1 MGNFINLFKTDL
13 EVSVMYHLLPQKGKL
28 VYEYNAFR
36 NYRLTKPMFEYNR
49 SLYSIEELKKLFNI
63 YPNYYTKE
71 NTALFFKIYQDNIID
86 VIYLKPERKYNED
99 ATEVEIQKTL
109 QDQYLYP
116 AIKVQNNVFKVKDYL
131 FKYITI
137 TEFQEYIKFE
147 ASLGQ
152 EFYIP
157 LHLREK
163 FQNLAYNTVN
173 ESGSSEAQPGWKNTA
188 DSTIIAHQPGELTDF
203 ITDELQFDLNHP
215 ITMIPQYSYD
225 GSVNLIL
232 TDGKQVP
239 KLINSRF
246 SATGKNT
253 YEIVD
258 RKGDADTNI
267 YDQGEQFEIDTN
279 LYKSII
285 KIPKVDF
292 LGSMSGGN
300 MKVGNYHFYFKL
312 ADADGNETDFC
323 AESGL
328 VSVFIGEEEKATTG
342 SEDQNSYKLIK
353 LRLSNLDLAY
363 SYVKIYFSRAS
374 SQINMNSAITYG
386 EIDKKFIINNKG
398 VCYITIT
405 GFETINPKTV
415 QDINLFYNIIEN
427 AKTGV
432 VSQNMLF
439 LGNIQKEEIPYKD
452 LADLSLRFLPKVKYE
467 EFNHNV
473 DEHYTILTKDK
484 GYYDDK
490 NIYYKVGYWPDQ
502 IYRFGIVYIMKN
514 GELSPVF
521 NIRGKDNIS
530 DEEDQYTYFPVYDD
544 KGERN
549 YIKID
554 EETNLL
560 IPESSEISAEIVEVK
575 DLENSKGVIRFKY
588 DENTKDTN
596 TIFALNI
603 ETDENTVNELKN
615 LVKGYFFVR
624 QTRIPTILSQGV
636 TINTNNFAHT
646 PVVSTCN
653 GFIDSIKESLT
664 TSHTVIGDINDVLD
678 ISEGFLSRYQYTI
691 EVNGRGLFKKIALI
705 ACAVAVA
712 VLGVAAGIFTGGATA
727 AGGVAGALAILGTAG
742 GVTAATVTAI
752 AAGVIAAVGTGV
764 AAIAQGANH
773 HKGKRLLKKENVIS
787 LDPGEPING
796 RNITNR
802 FPEYDKKY
810 HDIKELSSSRK
821 LTHTFTDR
829 AILKDYTSSKT
840 NAIICPDYETDQ
852 AFYNSIYTGNDHLI
866 KLTNTQSLNILSLKR
881 TNYFTN
887 GGLNEP
893 NHFYLISYEDYNT
906 LFENL
911 LNNNKD
917 KTEIIETHRLNQ
929 EINAKIVGVPD
940 STPLITVDGI
950 KFRSRAGWA
959 EEAFRIEEI
968 GQEFKAEEDKSD
980 YDNDDDS
987 DVVSN
992 GESTET
998 MDNRKINSEI
1008 IRGDFGPYLA
1018 YSDKENILSP
1028 ACIVNI
1034 YIPNYSEILMQEY
1047 FNIRMHDSSPFQAIS
1062 DRYTMLDID
1071 EHLTDKNSSLIQ
1083 AENSNKSYNWELF
1096 RGDCYLCQVTHRLNR
1111 NFQDPSAPFND
1122 KIVDENSWKDHYD
1135 PGDTTTYNDINL
1147 GDVNAV
1153 KMGMWITFRVRSSKN
1168 LNIRTLDYSN
1178 VDEMAMTMHPRG
1190 YYPQQ
1195 DMNTDGNY
1203 KHPESQ
1209 TYNNGFQKSLS
1220 EKHSYL
1226 EPDVPAIKNWFGTRI
1241 MYSDIQVNDAFKNG
1255 FRVFQGTAYKDYTRE
1270 YGEITKLVNINN
1282 AILVVFEHGIS
1293 LVTVNPSGP
1302 LENLKAGQT
1311 YLNTNN
1317 VLSDLNVIS
1326 DCFGSQW
1333 QDSILSTP
1341 KGVYGVDTVAKKI
1354 WFTNGQTLELIS
1366 DLKVG
1371 EFLNNN
1377 ITLSERELTPILGLK
1392 NVKTCYNA
1400 YKEDVMFTFY
1410 DDTYGVQECVWNLCY
1425 NEILKTF
1432 ITFYSWVPS
1441 FMANINNIPFSFDR
1455 NTSKWIAKLGQSHS
1469 ENSFADGITCENV
1482 VIRDN
1487 LLLTEDSIEEL
1498 LSSVKDTP
1506 HYTEAKQN
1514 LSKEEYYDL
1523 GELTLSNKVL
1533 PEGLEYKIEFEKG
1546 KYDSFRTLQYIE
1558 IINVPEKIL
1567 VTGGAIGDYIIKNHP
1582 HLMVKANRLWE
1593 IKSELYYRNTNE
1605 THVYPDWDTYKDNFS
1620 TDDVE
1625 SYFDRVNGIDPV
1637 TSKRT
1642 SLPIFINR
1650 NHQRLCRPRT
1660 NGYMKHNQA
1669 INPDKIVTLL
1679 PLKATIYVKLDEEM
1693 SMQQAYYMYTEGTYG
1708 EGNWA
1713 NAGSYESMTAITPE
1727 WNLQF
1732 LSTDFWKHGF
1742 AGIVDIADK
1751 IYPCYW
1757 YGKQHPFEFEVI
1769 VVDKPD
1775 QHKVFNN
1782 LMLIANKAKPESFHY
1797 EVIGEAYEFSNDKL
1811 NAYYRQEA
1819 LKALWQANGADI
1831 CYNNNFLDL
1840 QPEQNEVSI
1849 DLPHSYVARQ
1859 DTINDVEDYYI
1870 TATSTSSKDYRYLSG
1885 GEISYY
1891 PNRQEFRYC
1900 NHIKG
1905 ISFNDFSEDD
1915 PNSLIHSNMR
1925 YLEDKW
1931 YINIPPL
1938 YILFKN
1944 EYKAT
1949 NYNAFHTS
1957 TWMDPN
1963 RPSLLVKN
1971 SPIPT
1976 KAYEQIKYNDGTVQI
1991 PKVLEDIGYQSSDID
2006 FSNWRDSLSIYQMG
2020 NYGEGQNLQSVPM
2033 RDRFIKIKVR
2043 YTGDELAII
2052 DFLNT
2057 LYTTSYA

>member
-1 MGNFINLFKTDL
+1 MANNKFINLFSDDL
-13 EVSVMYHLLPQKGKL
+13 KVSVLYKMLPQKGKL
-28 VYEYNAFR
+28 VYEYNAFK

-63 YPNYYTKE
+63 EPNYYSKENSALFLKYKESEIIDIISLQVLRKWNEDSSPLEIQQALSNFYVYPLENIVYINDYKYKIGDFIFEYVTKE
-71 NTALFFKIYQDNIID
+71 NFFK
-86 VIYLKPERKYNED
+86 YLNKEYSIPIN
-99 ATEVEIQKTL
+99 L
-109 QDQYLYP
+109 Q
-116 AIKVQNNVFKVKDYL
+116 
-131 FKYITI
+131 
-137 TEFQEYIKFE
+137 
-147 ASLGQ
+147 
-152 EFYIP
+152 
-157 LHLREK
+157 EK

-173 ESGSSEAQPGWKNTA
+173 DSGEFSDSGKTGWINTN
-188 DSTIIAHQPGELTDF
+188 DSTIIVHQPGELTDF

-215 ITMIPQYSYD
+215 VTMIPQYSYD

-253 YEIVD
+253 YEIID
-258 RKGDADTNI
+258 RKGDSDTNI
-267 YDQGEQFEIDTN
+267 YDQGDQFEIDTN

-285 KIPKVDF
+285 KIPKIEF
-292 LGSMSGGN
+292 LGTLAGGN
-300 MKVGNYHFYFKL
+300 LKVGNYHFYFKL
-312 ADADGNETDFC
+312 TDADGNETDFC

-328 VSVFIGEEEKATTG
+328 VSVFIGENEKATTG
-342 SEDQNSYKLIK
+342 SEDQNSFKLIK
-353 LRLSNLDLAY
+353 FRMTNIDQAY
-363 SYVKIYFSRAS
+363 SYVKVYFSRAS
-374 SQINMNSAITYG
+374 SQINMNAAISYG

-398 VCYITIT
+398 NCYITVT
-405 GFETINPKTV
+405 GFETIIPKTV
-415 QDINLFYNIIEN
+415 QDINLFYNVIEN

-432 VSQNMLF
+432 VAQNMLF
-439 LGNIQKEEIPYKD
+439 LGNVQKEEIPYKD
-452 LADLSLRFLPKVKYE
+452 LADLSLRFLPKVSYE
-467 EFNHNV
+467 KFNHDV
-473 DEHYTILTKDK
+473 DEHYTIMTQNR
-484 GYYDDK
+484 GYYDEK

-521 NIRGKDNIS
+521 NIRGRDNIS
-530 DEEDQYTYFPVYDD
+530 DSCKYTNFPVYK
-544 KGERN
+544 KGQRH
-549 YIKID
+549 YITID

-560 IPESSEISAEIVEVK
+560 IPDKSDISDDPVEYQE
-575 DLENSKGVIRFKY
+575 LENSKGVIRFEY
-588 DENTKDTN
+588 TENTKDTN
-596 TIFALNI
+596 TIFALKI
-603 ETDENTVNELKN
+603 ETDDDTISELKK

-636 TINTNNFAHT
+636 TINTDKESHT
-646 PVVSTCN
+646 PVITTQG
-653 GFIDSIKESLT
+653 GFISSIKESLES
-664 TSHTVIGDINDVLD
+664 SHTILNDIDDTIDV
-678 ISEGFLSRYQYTI
+678 SEGFLSRYQYSIKLT
-691 EVNGRGLFKKIALI
+691 GRGLFKKIALI
-705 ACAVAVA
+705 SCAVAVA

-727 AGGVAGALAILGTAG
+727 VGGIAAAVAIGS
-742 GVTAATVTAI
+742 AATVTTIVAGGI
-752 AAGVIAAVGTGV
+752 AATGV
-764 AAIAQGANH
+764 GIAAIAQKHQHRIGEGDSIW
-773 HKGKRLLKKENVIS
+773 HKNIHMKEDVVS
-787 LDPGEPING
+787 LNPGEPING
-796 RNITNR
+796 RDIQKR
-802 FPEYDKKY
+802 FPGYNKKY
-810 HDIKELSSSRK
+810 HDIKELDSSRK
-821 LTHTFTDR
+821 LIHDFTKR
-829 AILKDYTSSKT
+829 AILKSNTSSET

-852 AFYNSIYTGNDHLI
+852 AYYNSIYTGNTHLI
-866 KLTNTQSLNILSLKR
+866 KLTNTQSINILSVKS

-887 GGLNEP
+887 GGLEEP
-893 NHFYLISYEDYNT
+893 NYFYLTKYEDYFP

-911 LNNNKD
+911 KKANSD
-917 KTEIIETHRLNQ
+917 KAEDIETHRLNQ
-929 EINAKIVGVPD
+929 EVSAKIVGVPD
-940 STPLITVDGI
+940 ETPLVTIDDV

-959 EEAFRIEEI
+959 EEAFRFEYI
-968 GQEFKAEEDKSD
+968 GQDFKTDEDKRS

-987 DVVSN
+987 QVVSN
-992 GESTET
+992 GESEET

-1008 IRGDFGPYLA
+1008 IRGSFGAYLG
-1018 YSDKENILSP
+1018 YSDKNNILNP

-1034 YIPNYSEILMQEY
+1034 YIPEYKEGLMQEY
-1047 FNIRMHDSSPFQAIS
+1047 FTIRMGDHSPFEAISERYSIEEVNDFLTIKDSSLVGS
-1062 DRYTMLDID
+1062 SVYENGYTWVL
-1071 EHLTDKNSSLIQ
+1071 
-1083 AENSNKSYNWELF
+1083 Y

-1135 PGDTTTYNDINL
+1135 PSDTTTYNDINL
-1147 GDVNAV
+1147 GDVNAI
-1153 KMGMWITFRVRSSKN
+1153 KMGMWITFRIRSSKN

-1178 VDEMAMTMHPRG
+1178 VDEMAMTLHPRG
-1190 YYPQQ
+1190 YYPYY
-1195 DMNTDGNY
+1195 DMNTDGSY

-1209 TYNNGFQKSLS
+1209 AYNNGFLKSVS
-1220 EKHSYL
+1220 EKHTYE

-1255 FRVFQGTAYKDYTRE
+1255 FRVFQGTNYKDYTRE
-1270 YGEITKLVNINN
+1270 YGEITKLVTLNN
-1282 AILVVFEHGIS
+1282 NLLVVFEHGIS
-1293 LVTVNPSGP
+1293 IVTINSSGP
-1302 LENLKAGQT
+1302 LENLKTGQT

-1341 KGVYGVDTVAKKI
+1341 KGVYGVDTVTKKI
-1354 WFTNGQTLELIS
+1354 WFTDGQTLELIS

-1377 ITLSERELTPILGLK
+1377 ITLSERELDPILGLK

-1410 DDTYGVQECVWNLCY
+1410 DDTYGVQECVWNLCF
-1425 NEILKTF
+1425 NEVLKSF

-1469 ENSFADGITCENV
+1469 ENSFADGITCENI
-1482 VIRDN
+1482 VIRKTHLTDN
-1487 LLLTEDSIEEL
+1487 GL
-1498 LSSVKDTP
+1498 
-1506 HYTEAKQN
+1506 
-1514 LSKEEYYDL
+1514 YYDL
-1523 GELTLSNKVL
+1523 GELTLSNRIL

-1546 KYDSFRTLQYIE
+1546 KYDPYRTLQYIE
-1558 IINVPEKIL
+1558 IVTIPEEVHVDGEVLGATKIINH
-1567 VTGGAIGDYIIKNHP
+1567 Y
-1582 HLMVKANRLWE
+1582 HLYVKADKLNEL
-1593 IKSELYYRNTNE
+1593 KSELYFRNKSE
-1605 THVYPDWDTYKDNFS
+1605 THCYPDWDDQRDGWDDEKKTYIITKDRI
-1620 TDDVE
+1620 TGDLAD
-1625 SYFDRVNGIDPV
+1625 YFNWAED
-1637 TSKRT
+1637 K
-1642 SLPIFINR
+1642 PIFINR

-1660 NGYMKHNQA
+1660 GLNA
-1669 INPDKIVTLL
+1669 TINPDRLVTLL
-1679 PLKATIYVKLDEEM
+1679 PLKATIYVKLDKEP
-1693 SMQQAYYMYTEGTYG
+1693 SIQQAYYMYTEGTLE

-1713 NAGSYESMTAITPE
+1713 NAGSYESMMAITPE

-1782 LMLIANKAKPESFHY
+1782 LKLIANKAKPESFHY
-1797 EVIGEAYEFSNDKL
+1797 EVIGEAYEFSKDKL

-1819 LKALWQANGADI
+1819 LRALWQANGADI

-1849 DLPHSYVARQ
+1849 DLPHHYVARQ
-1859 DTINDVEDYYI
+1859 DTINDVEDYYV
-1870 TATSTSSKDYRYLSG
+1870 TATSTNSKDYRYLSG

-1905 ISFNDFSEDD
+1905 ISFTDFSEDD

-1925 YLEDKW
+1925 YLEDTW

-1938 YILFKN
+1938 QILFKN
-1944 EYKAT
+1944 EYKTT
-1949 NYNAFHTS
+1949 NYNQFHMS

-1963 RPSLLVKN
+1963 RPTLLVKN

-1976 KAYEQIKYNDGTVQI
+1976 KAYEQIKYNNGTVQI
-1991 PKVLEDIGYQSSDID
+1991 PKVLQDLDYSFADID
-2006 FSNWRDSLSIYQMG
+2006 FNNWRDSLSIYQMG
-2020 NYGEGQNLQSVPM
+2020 NYGEGQNLQSVPL
-2033 RDRFIKIKVR
+2033 RDRFIKIKIR